1 VEPCFGTSRVSSG
14 VPLAT
19 RGTGRG
25 GGEGSSG
32 GEGYTRTCVTL
43 GVSEADRWIWEGIR
57 ARTAGRGERG
67 AGKDREGVRRDKG
80 SKAKGRAAA
89 RFGGRGP
96 PKGPRATA
104 ERPCCTGLRCRKVLR
119 YGCGA
124 TGFSRGQAKRS
135 SDGRMPSNR
144 GHLTRRGAQTYIWP
158 RWPCSRWGR
167 LVAPGAIRM
176 EGCRWREG
184 RGKGRVAVTRGRTR
198 IPSHRAAGALKKRG
212 GR

>member
-1 VEPCFGTSRVSSG
+1 MEPCFGTSRVSSG

-67 AGKDREGVRRDKG
+67 AGKDREGVRRDERP
-80 SKAKGRAAA
+80 KAKGRAAA
-89 RFGGRGP
+89 ARFG
-96 PKGPRATA
+96 
-104 ERPCCTGLRCRKVLR
+104 
-119 YGCGA
+119 
-124 TGFSRGQAKRS
+124 GQAKRS

-144 GHLTRRGAQTYIWP
+144 GHLTRRGAQTYMAEMAMQP
-158 RWPCSRWGR
+158 MGPTGG
-167 LVAPGAIRM
+167 PGGHSHGGVPMAGG
-176 EGCRWREG
+176 E
-184 RGKGRVAVTRGRTR
+184 GKG
-198 IPSHRAAGALKKRG
+198 
-212 GR
+212 